1 MNPNPD
7 PLAGLRDIHL
17 PEAVSYW
24 PPAPGW
30 WLLLALAAAL
40 GVGLWLWRR
49 ARRRS
54 LRRAAL
60 GELAALEAA
69 FAAGSDAESLARG
82 LSALLRRL
90 ALRGFGARRVAALRG
105 ADWNRFLAETSGS
118 PAFTPELAESLD
130 SALYRRPDAERCAEV
145 PGWVAAVGG
154 WIRENA

>member
-1 MNPNPD
+1 MSLKAD

-17 PEAVSYW
+17 PEAVSIW

-30 WLLLALAAAL
+30 WLLLVLVVAISV
-40 GVGLWLWRR
+40 GVWFWRR

-60 GELAALEAA
+60 AELFALETAH
-69 FAAGSDAESLARG
+69 AGDADREALARG

-90 ALRGFGARRVAALRG
+90 ALRSFGARRVAALRG
-105 ADWNRFLAETSGS
+105 ADWNRFLADTGGS
-118 PAFTPELAESLD
+118 PPFTPELAESLD
-130 SALYRRPDAERCAEV
+130 SALYRRPAAERREEA
-145 PGWVAAVGG
+145 PAWIAAVGG